1 MIKIKRLNAALPVAF
16 LFSTTCT
23 LADDIGISYLGS
35 LTLAKVETS
44 VDSGIYHSDRSYVL
58 TKEGRNVISVR
69 AVQYLPGDIV
79 DFYRNVLNGKISFC
93 LYGTKSN
100 CYNVPKREQEAIR
113 LTLADMDNMQGEN

>member
-1 MIKIKRLNAALPVAF
+1 MIKIQRLSAALTVAF
-16 LFSTTCT
+16 LFSTTFT

-69 AVQYLPGDIV
+69 AVHYLPGDTV
-79 DFYRNVLNGKISFC
+79 DFYRNVLNGKMSFC
-93 LYGTKSN
+93 LHGTNSN
-100 CYNVPKREQEAIR
+100 CYNVPKRQQDAIR
-113 LTLADMDNMQGEN
+113 LTLADMDNLEGEK